1 MALLLPYL
9 DFLGSPCPRNYHCH
23 IFIVNLIV
31 RIIVDIQYL
40 CFELQHYLHHVL
52 MVSLCFPVT
61 VGYAVM
67 PFLSCL
73 LGKFLHMTHYLSPRS
88 FLLQIPIFRVKS
100 SCFARI
106 VRARVSDPESSV
118 LLMIPLKI
126 DQLPKIFLNQHLTRL
141 FGEFTTSGY
150 SPEEEYDLKNM
161 SILMNSPSI

>member
-9 DFLGSPCPRNYHCH
+9 DFWGSPCPRNYHCH

-73 LGKFLHMTHYLSPRS
+73 LGKFLHMTHYLLPRS

-106 VRARVSDPESSV
+106 VQARVFGPR
-118 LLMIPLKI
+118 
-126 DQLPKIFLNQHLTRL
+126 IFGVADDTFKNRPVTKDI
-141 FGEFTTSGY
+141 FEPTSYQTIWGIHY
-150 SPEEEYDLKNM
+150 
-161 SILMNSPSI
+161 